1 MRDSRRSNLRPSL
14 CRTPA
19 DLRRKSFALYRK
31 NTKIITLGRIRTLRK
46 KSDESSKSYEKVP
59 SGIPGF
65 DDLVNGGFHRRT
77 VNTVTGASGTGKT
90 VFASQFI
97 REGIKNGERG

>member
-1 MRDSRRSNLRPSL
+1 M
-14 CRTPA
+14 
-19 DLRRKSFALYRK
+19 
-31 NTKIITLGRIRTLRK
+31 
-46 KSDESSKSYEKVP
+46 DESSKSYEKVP

-65 DDLVNGGFHRRT
+65 DDLVAGGFHRRT

-97 REGIKNGERG
+97 YEGIKNGEKGMIIMPSESAEYLKREMYSSFKWDFWKLEEEGK